1 MSAIYYD
8 VSRPRPN
15 QCLPPHDFLFLDFF
29 PHHSKRRSGET
40 AVEKSFQ
47 KKNVLK
53 GTAVKFFVTTVPSET
68 NKMLVTKYFSF
79 LKSRLSRDKISACR
93 EAIRIFFLLCL
104 IFVLQS
110 HSLPAKD

>member
-1 MSAIYYD
+1 MYLAPDQISVCHHMI
-8 VSRPRPN
+8 
-15 QCLPPHDFLFLDFF
+15 FF
-29 PHHSKRRSGET
+29 FWIFFHTTANAVRERRRWKNLSK
-40 AVEKSFQ
+40 

-93 EAIRIFFLLCL
+93 EVIRIFFLLCL